1 MIELGGRE
9 VINSKST
16 SARILGGGASTL
28 QLELE
33 VHMYVHVY
41 FIVIET

>member
-28 QLELE
+28 QLE